1 MLDKTIY
8 INHLNQRINFGSD
21 GIFATGSDARD
32 YEWKYDSDY
41 DEITNFRKG
50 VVTRKITI
58 YIFKPTEEEAIE
70 TANNMHA
77 IFERDIYAE
86 QHGKLIINGYYS
98 KGYII
103 ASKKPTWN
111 DAKLYM
117 TFNVTFASDQADW
130 ISENVLS
137 FRKVESTGVG
147 GLLEGLKLYPYKYPY
162 RYANQNASGSIVNN
176 AVMPSDFMLRIYG
189 AISNPLVMIGS
200 NVYQVN
206 VSLDENEYLEI
217 NSRDKTIIITKKDG
231 QKVNA
236 FWSASTQG
244 YIFEKIPTGSSVIA
258 WDGAF
263 AFDVVLFDTRS
274 EPLW

>member
-1 MLDKTIY
+1 
-8 INHLNQRINFGSD
+8 
-21 GIFATGSDARD
+21 
-32 YEWKYDSDY
+32 
-41 DEITNFRKG
+41 
-50 VVTRKITI
+50 
-58 YIFKPTEEEAIE
+58 
-70 TANNMHA
+70 MHA

-98 KGYII
+98 KGYIV

-147 GLLEGLKLYPYKYPY
+147 LLEGLKLYPYKYPY
-162 RYANQNASGSIVNN
+162 RYANQNASVSIVNN

-258 WDGAF
+258 WDGSF